1 MHNRILRGLIVAGT
15 LFTSV
20 ASAQIF
26 RDRYGRPSD
35 GYYGNQ
41 EYGYGRGGDVVTR
54 TLEDLR
60 RLAYSGGGYGGYGND
75 SREQKRLREAEKELL
90 KFVDRS
96 RNGRFDDNSLGDAI
110 EEMEKAVNSNRLH
123 PQAREIL
130 ARDIYALRAFRSSG
144 GRDYDPYSRGR
155 TNDPY
160 YGDRRYDPYYRR

>member
-15 LFTSV
+15 LLTGV

-35 GYYGNQ
+35 GYYGNGG
-41 EYGYGRGGDVVTR
+41 YGYGRGGDPVSR

-60 RLAYSGGGYGGYGND
+60 RLAYSGGYGYDN
-75 SREQKRLREAEKELL
+75 REQKRLREAEKELL

-110 EEMEKAVNSNRLH
+110 EEMEKAVNGNRLH

-130 ARDIYALRAFRSSG
+130 VRDIYALRAFRSSG
-144 GRDYDPYSRGR
+144 GRSYDPYYRGR
-155 TNDPY
+155 NYDP